1 MSRARLE
8 LLEPAEAEGL
18 VGEAC
23 RLLEEVGVE
32 VESAEGRELLRA
44 AGAEERDRRL
54 RLPERAVRAALDSVP
69 QGFVLHDR
77 AGAPVADLSGTRV
90 HFDPGSAAL
99 NLLEYEPPAGGSG
112 AQPRS
117 GESPRGPSAGIHS
130 RRSPARR
137 PALARD
143 LENLARLV
151 DGLPHYACQ
160 STALTA
166 ADVPEPLADRYRLHV
181 ALKHGRKPVVTGTFR
196 QDGFAPMHA
205 MLVAVRGSE
214 AGLRA
219 RPLAVFDCCPTSPLR
234 WSDLT
239 TQALIDAARAGVPAN
254 LVAVPMAGATA
265 PVTLRDALVQ
275 HCAENLS
282 GVVMHQQAAPGAP
295 VIYGGAP
302 AVFDMRRGTA
312 VMSAVESLMID
323 VGGAQLGRHLGL
335 PTHAYMGLSD
345 AKGPDYQAGMETAFG
360 VALAA
365 LAGVNLVS
373 GPGLLDYLLT
383 QSLEKLLLDHEA
395 CGQALRLT
403 RGLERREG
411 GGLPLFAELARAG
424 QLLGHAHTRRHWRAE
439 LGLASVLIDRESW
452 GDWQAAGA
460 RDAAARAAEEVARR
474 LALPAPEPL
483 PEDVARELDAILAA
497 EAVRH
502 GVQLP
507 PPAAG

>member
-1 MSRARLE
+1 MPARLE
-8 LLEPAEAEGL
+8 LLGAAEAEGL

-23 RLLEEVGVE
+23 RVLEQVGVE
-32 VESAEGRELLRA
+32 VESAEGRELLRV
-44 AGAEERDRRL
+44 AGAVEQDGRL
-54 RLPERAVRAALDSVP
+54 RIPESAVRAALGTAP
-69 QGFVLHDR
+69 HGFSLHDR
-77 AGAPVADLSGTRV
+77 AGAAVADLSGTQV
-90 HFDPGSAAL
+90 HFNPGSAAL
-99 NLLEYEPPAGGSG
+99 NLLEYEPPVGP
-112 AQPRS
+112 PR
-117 GESPRGPSAGIHS
+117 P
-130 RRSPARR
+130 PARR
-137 PALARD
+137 PAVLADLAR
-143 LENLARLV
+143 LARLV

-166 ADVPEPLADRYRLHV
+166 SDVPDELADRCRLHV
-181 ALKHGRKPVVTGTFR
+181 ALRHGRKPVVTGTFR
-196 QDGFAPMHA
+196 KDGFAPMQA

-214 AGLRA
+214 AELRA

-239 TQALIDAARAGVPAN
+239 TQALIDAARAGVPAT

-265 PVTLRDALVQ
+265 PVTLREALVQ

-282 GVVMHQQAAPGAP
+282 GLVLHQQAAPGAP

-323 VGGAQLGRHLGL
+323 VGGAQLGRQLGL

-345 AKGPDYQAGMETAFG
+345 AKLPDYQAGLETAFG
-360 VALAA
+360 AALAA

-403 RGLERREG
+403 RGLARREG
-411 GGLPLFAELARAG
+411 DGLELFAELARAR
-424 QLLGHAHTRRHWRAE
+424 QVLSHPHTRRHWRAE
-439 LGLASVLIDRESW
+439 LGVPSPLIDRESW

-460 RDAAARAAEEVARR
+460 RDAAARAQADVERR
-474 LALPAPEPL
+474 LALPPAEPL
-483 PEDVARELDAILAA
+483 ADDVARELDAILAA
-497 EAVRH
+497 EAARH
-502 GVQLP
+502 GVRLP
-507 PPAAG
+507 EPPSA

>member
-1 MSRARLE
+1 MTRARLE
-8 LLEPAEAEGL
+8 LLEPEEAERL

-32 VESAEGRELLRA
+32 VEHAEGRELLRA
-44 AGAEERDRRL
+44 AGAGERDRRL
-54 RLPERAVRAALDSVP
+54 RLPERAVRAALATAP
-69 QGFVLHDR
+69 RGFVLHDR
-77 AGAPVADLSGTRV
+77 AGAPAAELSGTRV

-99 NLLEYEPPAGGSG
+99 NLLEPGSPP
-112 AQPRS
+112 R
-117 GESPRGPSAGIHS
+117 
-130 RRSPARR
+130 RR
-137 PALARD
+137 PAQARD
-143 LENLARLV
+143 LVSLARLV
-151 DGLPHYACQ
+151 DGLPNYACQ

-181 ALKHGRKPVVTGTFR
+181 ALRHGRKPVVTGTFR
-196 QDGFAPMHA
+196 KDGFAPMLA

-214 AGLRA
+214 AALRA

-239 TQALIDAARAGVPAN
+239 TQALVDAARAGVPAN

-265 PVTLRDALVQ
+265 PVTLREALVQ

-282 GVVMHQQAAPGAP
+282 GLVMHQQAAPGAP

-312 VMSAVESLMID
+312 VMSAAESLMID
-323 VGGAQLGRHLGL
+323 VGGAQIGRHLGL

-345 AKGPDYQAGMETAFG
+345 AKLPDYQAGLESALG
-360 VALAA
+360 AALAA

-411 GGLPLFAELARAG
+411 GGLELFAELARAG
-424 QLLGHAHTRRHWRAE
+424 QLLSHAHTRRHWRAE
-439 LGLASVLIDRESW
+439 LGATSGLIDRESW
-452 GDWQAAGA
+452 GDWLAAGG
-460 RDAAARAAEEVARR
+460 RDAVERAREEVQRR
-474 LALPAPEPL
+474 LAAPPADPL
-483 PEDVARELDAILAA
+483 PEDVTKALDAILAA
-497 EAVRH
+497 EAARH
-502 GVQLP
+502 GVELP
-507 PPAAG
+507 QPAAD

>member
-1 MSRARLE
+1 MTRARLE
-8 LLEPAEAEGL
+8 LFEPAEAEGL

-23 RLLEEVGVE
+23 RVLEQVGVE

-44 AGAEERDRRL
+44 AGAVEQDGRL
-54 RLPERAVRAALDSVP
+54 LIPESAVRAALGTAP
-69 QGFVLHDR
+69 HGFSLHDR
-77 AGAPVADLSGTRV
+77 GGTAVADLSGTRV
-90 HFDPGSAAL
+90 HFNPGSAAL
-99 NLLEYEPPAGGSG
+99 NLLEYEPPVGGSG

-117 GESPRGPSAGIHS
+117 GESPRGPGAGIQS

-137 PALARD
+137 PAVVSD
-143 LENLARLV
+143 LVRLARLV

-166 ADVPEPLADRYRLHV
+166 SDVPDALADRYRLHV
-181 ALKHGRKPVVTGTFR
+181 ALRHGRKPVVTGTFR
-196 QDGFAPMHA
+196 KDGFAPMQA

-214 AGLRA
+214 AELRA

-239 TQALIDAARAGVPAN
+239 TQALIDAARAGVPAT

-265 PVTLRDALVQ
+265 PATLREALVQ

-282 GVVMHQQAAPGAP
+282 GLVLHQQAAPGAP

-345 AKGPDYQAGMETAFG
+345 AKLPDYQAGMETAFG
-360 VALAA
+360 AALAA

-411 GGLPLFAELARAG
+411 DGLELFAELARAR
-424 QLLGHAHTRRHWRAE
+424 QVLGHPHTRRHWRAE
-439 LGLASVLIDRESW
+439 LGVPSPLIDRESW
-452 GDWQAAGA
+452 GDWQAAGF
-460 RDAAARAAEEVARR
+460 RDAAARAQADVERR
-474 LALPAPEPL
+474 LALPPAEPL
-483 PEDVARELDAILAA
+483 ADDVVRELDAILAA
-497 EAVRH
+497 EAARH
-502 GVQLP
+502 GLRLP
-507 PPAAG
+507 EPPSA